1 MSTIVLIGASGS
13 GKSTIENEL
22 NNNGFRKIVSYTTR
36 EPRDGEK
43 NGKDYWFV
51 TKDTFKDMLAEGLFA
66 EYEEYSQGR
75 FYGTLKSDYV
85 EGNNVVVLTP
95 NGIRQLKRNLP
106 NADIYSVLIEAN
118 LGTRMLRYINRVG
131 LDKFNFDDKSEL
143 CSRTDRDFGMF
154 LGMDKEVNLVVDNNY
169 NRNIKDVVSDI
180 LNA

>member
-1 MSTIVLIGASGS
+1 MKRGEIYYADLRPVVGSEQGGIRPVLIIQNDVGNKYS
-13 GKSTIENEL
+13 
-22 NNNGFRKIVSYTTR
+22 
-36 EPRDGEK
+36 P
-43 NGKDYWFV
+43 
-51 TKDTFKDMLAEGLFA
+51 MLAEGLFA

-85 EGNNVVVLTP
+85 EGNNVAVLTP

-106 NADIYSVLIEAN
+106 NADIYSVLVEAN

-131 LDKFNFDDKSEL
+131 LDKFNFDDKNEI
-143 CSRTDRDFGMF
+143 CNRTERDWSMF